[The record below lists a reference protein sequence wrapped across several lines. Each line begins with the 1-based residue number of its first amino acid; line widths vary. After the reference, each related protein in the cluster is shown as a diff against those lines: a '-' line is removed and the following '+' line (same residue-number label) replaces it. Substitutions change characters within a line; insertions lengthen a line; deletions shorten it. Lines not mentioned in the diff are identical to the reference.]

1 MNHQKNI
8 PGPYL
13 EPLAD
18 HQKRSSHRVLRLK
31 SQKFVDFNCIK
42 VLQAPLEGALFLFGE
57 PLVVNDDTV
66 ADGRHVQFFADGAN
80 SLFIRDITRLASTV
94 VHFRQ
99 MQQLVLGFKKKKK
112 I

>member
-42 VLQAPLEGALFLFGE
+42 VLQALLEGALFLFGE

-66 ADGRHVQFFADGAN
+66 ADGRHVQFFADG
-80 SLFIRDITRLASTV
+80 DITRLASTV